1 MIRTTTRFDPQTYV
15 NDLQKSWN
23 QKDAQGFITKHY
35 DANVEFTDPSGKP
48 QRGTGPL
55 RTTLDAWF
63 GAFSEMKIQLVET
76 VQTGNNVAMIQ
87 RCSGRHTGDFEVS
100 PGEKIPATN
109 KTATVDVADFVRIND
124 QGKVVH
130 EIVVLDTGR
139 LLMQLGVMPGAG
151 QAEQARRAVPR

>member
-1 MIRTTTRFDPQTYV
+1 MTGRFDPQAYV
-15 NDLQKSWN
+15 NDLQATWN
-23 QKDAQGFITKHY
+23 KKDGQGFISKHY

-48 QRGTGPL
+48 QRGAGAL
-55 RTTLDAWF
+55 RATIDAWF

-76 VQTGNNVAMIQ
+76 VQSGNNVAMIQ
-87 RCSGRHTGDFEVS
+87 RCTGRHTGDFEVA

-139 LLMQLGVMPGAG
+139 LLMQLGVMPGGG
-151 QAEQARRAVPR
+151 QTAQPHRTMQR